1 MDVHILINMI
11 EMVYPD
17 IKIEPDQDHDEGD
30 CTIYHPHLTKIDYD
44 LKCDIIA
51 GYDAICIAFDFRD
64 FGDYYTDYIAEVL
77 LLDFQAK
84 VEELFKLVPFHDNGD
99 STIDYKKYAV
109 VDINPDYKEIS
120 HGDRGSEECAQISMS

>member
-30 CTIYHPHLTKIDYD
+30 CILYHPHLTKIDYG

-77 LLDFQAK
+77 LLDFKTK

-109 VDINPDYKEIS
+109 VDINPDYKDS
-120 HGDRGSEECAQISMS
+120 HE

>member
-1 MDVHILINMI
+1 MDVHILISMVEMI
-11 EMVYPD
+11 YPD
-17 IKIEPDQDHDEGD
+17 IKIEPDQDYDDGD
-30 CTIYHPHLTKIDYD
+30 CTIYHPHLTKIDYG

-77 LLDFQAK
+77 LLDFKTK
-84 VEELFKLVPFHDNGD
+84 VEELFKLVPFHDNND

-109 VDINPDYKEIS
+109 VDINPDYKDNHE
-120 HGDRGSEECAQISMS
+120 

>member
-1 MDVHILINMI
+1 MDVHILINTI

-30 CTIYHPHLTKIDYD
+30 CVIYHPHLTKIDYG

-77 LLDFQAK
+77 LLDFKTK

-99 STIDYKKYAV
+99 SAMDYKKYAV
-109 VDINPDYKEIS
+109 VDINPDYKDS
-120 HGDRGSEECAQISMS
+120 HE